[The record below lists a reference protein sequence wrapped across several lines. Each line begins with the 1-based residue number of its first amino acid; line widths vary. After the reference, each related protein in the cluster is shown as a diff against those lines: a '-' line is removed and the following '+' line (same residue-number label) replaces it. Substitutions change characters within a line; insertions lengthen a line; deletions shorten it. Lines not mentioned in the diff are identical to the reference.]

1 MSDFFG
7 LTPQYRSILFGQ
19 IHDLV
24 YHGGGGFIH
33 SEIYNMP
40 VWLRRFHITKIN
52 EHVEKQN
59 QEQRKAQGNEQVGD
73 DKKVLGPNINPSSTY
88 NF

>member
-1 MSDFFG
+1 
-7 LTPQYRSILFGQ
+7 
-19 IHDLV
+19 V

-40 VWLRRFHITKIN
+40 IWMRHFHINKISEYNKKEN
-52 EHVEKQN
+52 EEREKN
-59 QEQRKAQGNEQVGD
+59 KQVQ
-73 DKKVLGPNINPSSTY
+73 KSPSNKPVGPNITPSSTY

>member
-1 MSDFFG
+1 MLTFFG

-40 VWLRRFHITKIN
+40 IWMRRFHINKISEFN
-52 EHVEKQN
+52 EKQN
-59 QEQRKAQGNEQVGD
+59 EERRKTQGNEQMGD
-73 DKKVLGPNINPSSTY
+73 EKRIHGPNVPQSNTY

>member
-1 MSDFFG
+1 
-7 LTPQYRSILFGQ
+7 
-19 IHDLV
+19 V

-40 VWLRRFHITKIN
+40 IWMRRFHINKISEFN
-52 EHVEKQN
+52 EKQN
-59 QEQRKAQGNEQVGD
+59 EERRKTQGNEQMGD
-73 DKKVLGPNINPSSTY
+73 EKRIHGPNVPQSNTY